1 MKKILFLML
10 LGISSVMA
18 DAEDDVI
25 DISNAM
31 GDCYNRDVYKGIIAF
46 GTMTAVSLDSVKMAF
61 NYMEKHCP
69 REYDEAN
76 RVTNKY
82 REEIIVPML
91 YMATSMLLRRISD
104 NMIKK
109 SNDFSKAANIILR
122 KLDQ

>member
-1 MKKILFLML
+1 ML

>member
-1 MKKILFLML
+1 ML

-18 DAEDDVI
+18 DVEDDVI

-31 GDCYNRDVYKGIIAF
+31 GDCYNRNIYRGIITF
-46 GTMTAVSLDSVKMAF
+46 GTMTAVSPDTVKIAF

-91 YMATSMLLRRISD
+91 YIATSMLLRRISE

-109 SNDFSKAANIILR
+109 SDEFSKAANIMIR
-122 KLDQ
+122 KLEQ

>member
-31 GDCYNRDVYKGIIAF
+31 GDCYNRNIYRGIITF
-46 GTMTAVSLDSVKMAF
+46 GTMTAVSPDTVKIAF

-91 YMATSMLLRRISD
+91 YIATSMLLRRISE

-109 SNDFSKAANIILR
+109 SDEFSKAANIMIR
-122 KLDQ
+122 KLEQ